1 MSIRPIPSDLLPWA
15 RSNLID
21 SPGVAEARLIPV
33 AGDASNRRYFRLG
46 DEQFSVI
53 VVEAPPETEKNPEFL
68 AIADTLSRAGV
79 RVPCVLAADLGRGY
93 LLLEDLGDAVLL
105 PLLDADTASDYYACA
120 FDTLL
125 KLADIDITEPSVA
138 SMPRYDEALLTEE
151 LSRFPHW
158 FVEQLL
164 EQSLTQND
172 RDIIQCA
179 SECLLASALEQ
190 PQVLVHRD
198 FHSRNL
204 MLQKDGQ
211 LAVIDFQDAVVGPVT
226 YDLVSLLR
234 DCYIRWPLDKVR
246 RWALDYR
253 SSLEALG
260 KVELV
265 KECAGSDSHTDS
277 VKARARAEGEFLRW
291 FDLMGLQ
298 RHIKVLG
305 TFARLYLR
313 DGKSA
318 YLDDLPMVLT
328 YVRDVLQ
335 QYQHEPALA
344 QFAVWFEATLDPL
357 IEQKPWSAAT

>member
-15 RSNLID
+15 RLNLTGPLDIAD
-21 SPGVAEARLIPV
+21 AGLTCV

-46 DEQFSVI
+46 GDQFSVI

-68 AIADTLSRAGV
+68 AIADTLSCAGV
-79 RVPCVLAADLGRGY
+79 RVPQVLAADLGRGY

-105 PLLDADTASDYYACA
+105 PLLDADTVAGYYALA
-120 FDTLL
+120 FATLL

-164 EQSLTQND
+164 GHSLTQND
-172 RDIIQCA
+172 RDIIQSA

-204 MLQKDGQ
+204 MLHSDGQ

-234 DCYIRWPLDKVR
+234 DCYICWPADQVR
-246 RWALDYR
+246 RWALAYR
-253 SSLEALG
+253 RRLEAGG
-260 KVELV
+260 KLV
-265 KECAGSDSHTDS
+265 GIPERTGSTGH
-277 VKARARAEGEFLRW
+277 AESEFLRW

-318 YLDDLPMVLT
+318 YLDDLPMVLD

-344 QFAVWFEATLDPL
+344 KFADWFEATLDPL
-357 IEQKPWSAAT
+357 IAQQPWSANT